1 MPEKDSE
8 IVYHYC
14 SLETFKS
21 IIENKCLW
29 LCDVEKSNDSAER
42 VYFNNLMLQTVKQY
56 MAQLDSSTHN
66 IERKRAA
73 LQQLQNAL
81 SSPQDGLASVYSC
94 SFSDN
99 GDILSQWRGY
109 ADDGYGVS
117 IGIYSG
123 HFQKYLTKGCFR
135 HIEYNEAAAKDKCKE
150 LLERGISSYLETN
163 NDEEWDAVSS
173 FSLYVLLLMEQ
184 QNIFYK
190 SAAFIEEQECR
201 IVTSDNLN
209 TYSVDGNTLGF
220 PGPEIISNKEKS
232 TLWLSE
238 KKFRVSNHK
247 LSGYFELSFER
258 IKDCFIENIILGP
271 KCLSAPRDI
280 RHFLECN
287 NYKVENIE
295 INTSSATYR

>member
-1 MPEKDSE
+1 MPDNG

-29 LCDVEKSNDSAER
+29 LCDVQKSNDSAER

-56 MAQLDSSTHN
+56 LEQLKPPTHN
-66 IERKRAA
+66 IERKSAA

-81 SSPQDGLASVYSC
+81 STPQDELASVYSC
-94 SFSDN
+94 SFSND
-99 GDILSQWRGY
+99 GDLLSQWRGY
-109 ADDGYGVS
+109 ADDGYGVA

-123 HFQKYLTKGCFR
+123 HFQKHLTEGCFR
-135 HIEYNEAAAKDKCKE
+135 HIEYDEAAAKDKCKE
-150 LLERGISSYLETN
+150 LLEQAISDYLETN
-163 NDEEWDAVSS
+163 SDAEWDAISS
-173 FSLYVLLLMEQ
+173 FSLCVLLLMEQ

-201 IVTSDNLN
+201 IITSDGFN

-220 PGPEIISNKEKS
+220 HSPEIISNKEES
-232 TLWLSE
+232 ALWLSE
-238 KKFRVSNHK
+238 KKFRVSNHR

-258 IKDCFIENIILGP
+258 ITDCFIENIILGP
-271 KCLSAPRDI
+271 KCLASEKDI
-280 RHFLECN
+280 KDFLKCN
-287 NYKVENIE
+287 HDD
-295 INTSSATYR
+295 TSSISILPSGATYR